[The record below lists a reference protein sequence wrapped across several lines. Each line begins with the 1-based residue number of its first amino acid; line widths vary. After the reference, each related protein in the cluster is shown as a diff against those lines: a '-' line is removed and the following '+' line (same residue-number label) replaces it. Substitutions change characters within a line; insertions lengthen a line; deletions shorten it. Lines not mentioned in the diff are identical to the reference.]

1 MDANGLRGLDD
12 KALVH
17 QELAWEFELTR
28 TLLDHRADQLE
39 DVSVLKKLRR
49 NIARA
54 QTVQRERES
63 AQGLG
68 RGSLRRD
75 HRSSFNPRAGAA
87 PAAAASQSASG
98 FLSGVAGRFG
108 LGGDES

>member
-12 KALVH
+12 KSLVH

-28 TLLDHRADQLE
+28 TLLDHRSDNLE
-39 DVSVLKKLRR
+39 DVSTLKKLRR

-68 RGSLRRD
+68 RGELRRS
-75 HRSSFNPRAGAA
+75 HRSSFDPRGSAGEAGATKQT
-87 PAAAASQSASG
+87 SD

-108 LGGDES
+108 LGSDES

>member
-12 KALVH
+12 QALVH

-28 TLLDHRADQLE
+28 QLLDHRADQLQN
-39 DVSVLKKLRR
+39 VSVLKTLRR

-63 AQGLG
+63 EQGVV
-68 RGSLRRD
+68 RGSLRRT
-75 HRSSFNPRAGAA
+75 HRPSFNPRAGAS
-87 PAAAASQSASG
+87 AAASDGQASAG

>member
-12 KALVH
+12 QGLVH

-28 TLLDHRADQLE
+28 KSLDHRADALG
-39 DVSVLKKLRR
+39 DVSLLKKLRR

-54 QTVQRERES
+54 QTVQRERER
-63 AQGLG
+63 AQGLQIG
-68 RGSLRRD
+68 ALRRA
-75 HRSSFNPRAGAA
+75 HRSSFNPRSGAGAS
-87 PAAAASQSASG
+87 ASAGQAASG

-108 LGGDES
+108 LGGEDS

>member
-12 KALVH
+12 QALVH
-17 QELAWEFELTR
+17 QELTWEFELTR
-28 TLLDHRADQLE
+28 RSLDHRSDNLV

-54 QTVQRERES
+54 QTVQRERE
-63 AQGLG
+63 AEKGLG
-68 RGSLRRD
+68 RGELRRT
-75 HRSSFNPRAGAA
+75 HRVSFNPRAESASAA
-87 PAAAASQSASG
+87 PAGQAASG

-108 LGGDES
+108 LGGEDS

>member
-12 KALVH
+12 QALVH
-17 QELAWEFELTR
+17 QELSWEFEFTVKSLE
-28 TLLDHRADQLE
+28 HRSDSLE

-63 AQGLG
+63 ERGLQ

-75 HRSSFNPRAGAA
+75 HRASFAPRGEAAA
-87 PAAAASQSASG
+87 PAAASQSSGG

-108 LGGDES
+108 LGGDDS

>member
-12 KALVH
+12 QGLVH

-28 TLLDHRADQLE
+28 KSLEHRSDSLE
-39 DVSVLKKLRR
+39 NVSVLKKLRR

-63 AQGLG
+63 AQGLQSG
-68 RGSLRRD
+68 ALRRT
-75 HRSSFNPRAGAA
+75 HRASFNPRAAA
-87 PAAAASQSASG
+87 GGEASGEAASG

-108 LGGDES
+108 LGGDDT

>member
-12 KALVH
+12 QALIH
-17 QELAWEFELTR
+17 QELSWEFELTR
-28 TLLDHRADQLE
+28 TLLDHRADQLQN
-39 DVSVLKKLRR
+39 VSVLKKLRR

-63 AQGLG
+63 AQGIG
-68 RGSLRRD
+68 RGTLRNTYRP
-75 HRSSFNPRAGAA
+75 SFNPRSGASAAGSDGE
-87 PAAAASQSASG
+87 ASGG